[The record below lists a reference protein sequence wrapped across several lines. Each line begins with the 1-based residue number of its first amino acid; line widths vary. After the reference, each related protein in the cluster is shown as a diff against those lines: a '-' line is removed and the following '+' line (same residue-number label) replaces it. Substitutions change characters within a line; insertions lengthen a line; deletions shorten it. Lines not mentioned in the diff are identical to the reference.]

1 MRRRKPRASAAA
13 SRPEAGG
20 QAFRGVSPI
29 FDDPDPQAG
38 EQRRRSVVA
47 PAKRSPAAL
56 AKAARKRTAD
66 DLPVH
71 SFRTLLT
78 DPGTLTVNTMQVAET
93 AASFSLQT
101 QPTPVQQRCFELLGV
116 SPRM

>member
-20 QAFRGVSPI
+20 QAFRGVPPV
-29 FDDPDPQAG
+29 FDDHDPQAG

-47 PAKRSPAAL
+47 PAKRSPAA
-56 AKAARKRTAD
+56 RKRTAD

-78 DPGTLTVNTMQVAET
+78 DLGTLTVNTMRVADT
-93 AASFSLQT
+93 AASFPLQM
-101 QPTPVQQRCFELLGV
+101 QPTPVQQRWFELLGV
-116 SPRM
+116 TPRM